1 MPKPTS
7 AHHRTFNVFS
17 AATLVS
23 QGMLTAILLLSF
35 GCSLSTQ
42 DLSALPGQLGRG
54 SPTTAEHDI
63 APWDGPAFGIWIPA
77 EQFGGKPDTW
87 IYMRIWDAPEK
98 SQKKVV
104 FPDKSMKLGAVIYF
118 LDLKSPRLLDWKSQ
132 PRQELKGWVR
142 FMRANRRQP
151 VVGEFDFVSEDAIS
165 LKGRF
170 EAQWINKDL
179 LEKAEQR
186 DAADSRYDQ
195 P

>member
-7 AHHRTFNVFS
+7 VHRRAFNVFW

-23 QGMLTAILLLSF
+23 GCLLTAIHLLSF
-35 GCSLSTQ
+35 GSAPSAQGLSPV
-42 DLSALPGQLGRG
+42 PGQPQGG
-54 SPTTAEHDI
+54 PPTTAEHDI

-77 EQFGGKPDTW
+77 EQFGGKPDSW

-98 SQKKVV
+98 SQKKLV
-104 FPDKSMKLGAVIYF
+104 FPDKSMRLGAVMYF
-118 LDLKSPRLLDWKSQ
+118 LDLKMPRLLDWKSQ

-142 FMRANRRQP
+142 FIRANSMQP
-151 VVGEFDFVSEDAIS
+151 VVGEFDFLSEEAIP

-170 EAQWINKDL
+170 EAQWINKGW

-186 DAADSRYDQ
+186 DAADSR
-195 P
+195 